1 MRILTLLF
9 LLTLSLPAIN
19 IFSQGT
25 QGGLVAMEIDPERY
39 GKTDGWASYNEK
51 WSANDNDEDS
61 WANAGANKLV
71 APGLTEV
78 LVLAAI
84 PLLMFVIIGLLILW
98 SKVSQK
104 TFEEKVS
111 NIRKLENDAV
121 GVKPAPAGTPIR
133 QVLNYVAEVEEN
145 SSKDRSLSS
154 SKDQPLAR
162 VQASK

>member
-98 SKVSQK
+98 SKRSQK
-104 TFEEKVS
+104 TIEGVS
-111 NIRKLENDAV
+111 YRRKLENDAV